1 MTEEVLDRSGRGKHH
16 PHLHKYYYT
25 TFSHEFLKSRLRTR
39 GHPGSP
45 EVGGSFSPMRI
56 KIICGQLDSTDLE
69 VVGGGFD
76 DSMRRF
82 EKQDAWPRPPRY
94 FFEGT
99 IFNGVLYGRY

>member
-1 MTEEVLDRSGRGKHH
+1 ML
-16 PHLHKYYYT
+16 
-25 TFSHEFLKSRLRTR
+25 
-39 GHPGSP
+39 
-45 EVGGSFSPMRI
+45 I

-99 IFNGVLYGRY
+99 IFNGVPFSTVHTFRSVFQSTLF